1 MAGEFG
7 GGAHQAVDEREYI
20 NARNTITAST
30 HCSQSLIQVN
40 GPNNPS
46 SREEM
51 RLYSRD
57 REYYLY
63 PANTGASHRPGAVK
77 GGCVRRIREY

>member
-1 MAGEFG
+1 MAGQFG
-7 GGAHQAVDEREYI
+7 GGTHQAVDERGYI

-46 SREEM
+46 SREER

-77 GGCVRRIREY
+77 GGCIRRIREY